1 MNGASRH
8 PEITRP
14 QSFEMSFKSI
24 SNRVTAWRRY
34 RNAIRELQQ
43 LSDRELQDLGI
54 SRYDIEQVA
63 RESAHMA
70 RQAA

>member
-1 MNGASRH
+1 
-8 PEITRP
+8 
-14 QSFEMSFKSI
+14 MSFKSI

-63 RESAHMA
+63 RESADMA